1 MHSRSVQRTRRRGK
15 GRELFSVGW
24 HGLRQLLEIGGDI
37 QVVAEASDG
46 LECLRLIEDN
56 LPDIIF
62 MDIRMP
68 GISGIET
75 TRLVCEKYPNVKVVM
90 LTIYADD
97 QYVREA
103 IHAGA
108 KGYVLKNVT
117 REELIHVIHHVT
129 KDGAFLDPTVTATV
143 FGEMRKERDRIDA
156 NEKAVL
162 TKRELEVLNRVVHG
176 LKDRDIGERLHISE
190 YTVRSHIKSIYRKL
204 KVSSRA
210 QAILKASQQGLI
222 ERETCRST

>member
-1 MHSRSVQRTRRRGK
+1 
-15 GRELFSVGW
+15 
-24 HGLRQLLEIGGDI
+24 
-37 QVVAEASDG
+37 
-46 LECLRLIEDN
+46 
-56 LPDIIF
+56 
-62 MDIRMP
+62 
-68 GISGIET
+68 
-75 TRLVCEKYPNVKVVM
+75 M

>member
-1 MHSRSVQRTRRRGK
+1 MIVDDHPVV
-15 GRELFSVGW
+15 RE
-24 HGLRQLLEIGGDI
+24 GLRQLLEIGGDI

-46 LECLRLIEDN
+46 LECLRFIEDN

-75 TRLVCEKYPNVKVVM
+75 TRLVSKKYPNVKVIM

-97 QYVREA
+97 QYVKEA
-103 IHAGA
+103 ILAGA

-117 REELIHVIHHVT
+117 REELINVIQHVT
-129 KDGAFLDPTVTATV
+129 ESGAFLDPTVTATV
-143 FGEMRKERDRIDA
+143 LGEMRKERDRVDVG
-156 NEKAVL
+156 EKAVL
-162 TKRELEVLNRVVHG
+162 TQRELEVLNGIVHG
-176 LKDRDIGERLHISE
+176 LRGRDIGERLHISE
-190 YTVRSHIKSIYRKL
+190 YTVRSHTKSIYRKL

-210 QAILKASQQGLI
+210 QAVLKAGQQGLI
-222 ERETCRST
+222 EPEGSPDHISKS